1 MFKIF
6 YFQDFINIIK
16 IEPVKRNDTYEY
28 REVVKRPNL
37 NVSLLEIGT
46 CKEEVLLKQLTK
58 PINGR
63 FYHTEDTNRF
73 FFDFDGKRFELDLFG
88 GGGGSGEPIDLK
100 EYAKKKDIPT
110 KVSQLVNDSDFVT
123 ITTVGNFLKQHDYIT
138 EDDLIESI
146 SDFVKKEEINKINE
160 KINNLNADFT
170 RENAVSDNKGNIRF
184 SFKQDKGKVSS
195 IGVDVSY
202 ATVTKT
208 NGDGSRDTTLTV
220 ADGDDEKFV
229 IGSDVSKI
237 SDFTNRRIGEELGKL
252 NTEIF
257 SFSSEDEPVTVSVSQ
272 KNGLLNGVDVLTL
285 TANLSFNND
294 DIKVQNKNGM
304 VIGSDINELKKYI
317 DSKTSTFVNSN
328 GDKDAIKL
336 VESNVDGKLVYD
348 INMIWSDFNN

>member
-1 MFKIF
+1 M
-6 YFQDFINIIK
+6 
-16 IEPVKRNDTYEY
+16 PVKRNDTYEY
-28 REVVKRPNL
+28 REAIKRPDL
-37 NVSLLEIGT
+37 SVSLLEIGT
-46 CKEEVLLKQLTK
+46 CKEEVLFGQLKK
-58 PINGR
+58 PVNGR

-73 FFDFDGKRFELDLFG
+73 FFDFKGKRFELNLIEG
-88 GGGGSGEPIDLK
+88 GGGGEPIDLR

-110 KVSQLVNDSDFVT
+110 KLSQLRNDSDFVT

-146 SDFVKKEEINKINE
+146 SDFVKKEDIDEINE

-170 RENAVSDNKGNIRF
+170 GRNAVSDNKGNIKF

-220 ADGDDEKFV
+220 ADGDGEKLV

-252 NTEIF
+252 NAEIF

-272 KNGLLNGVDVLTL
+272 KNGLLDGVDVITL

-294 DIKVQNKNGM
+294 TIKVQNKNGM

-317 DSKTSTFVNSN
+317 DSKVAAGTLTYVKNSN

-336 VESNVDGKLVYD
+336 IEANVDGKLVYD
-348 INMIWSDFNN
+348 INMIWSDFNNNN

>member
-1 MFKIF
+1 M
-6 YFQDFINIIK
+6 
-16 IEPVKRNDTYEY
+16 PVKRNDTYEY

-37 NVSLLEIGT
+37 SVSLLEIGT
-46 CKEEVLLKQLTK
+46 CKEEVLFKQLTK
-58 PINGR
+58 PVDGR

-73 FFDFDGKRFELDLFG
+73 FFDFNGKRFELDLFG
-88 GGGGSGEPIDLK
+88 GGGGSSGEPIDLR
-100 EYAKKKDIPT
+100 EYAKKKDVPT

-170 RENAVSDNKGNIRF
+170 GENAISDNKGNIRF

-208 NGDGSRDTTLTV
+208 NGDGSKDTTLTV

-348 INMIWSDFNN
+348 INMIWSDFHND